1 MGESTI
7 LKVTVNQEEVIF
19 LETTMTLEKKAGE
32 HTVAFFTGILEPG
45 KDGQENCIVPEVE
58 IEIFDKGMEEVLF
71 RGMVKTVEIGMETV
85 DADPLKRVE
94 LELVSGTYRLERKK
108 RDRAFQNTAMNYQA
122 AAELILKNYKG
133 AALLMKQ
140 GMGAFPLGQF
150 IIQYQETDWMFL
162 KRLMSRLNQPMIPDN
177 TSAKPQIYVGV
188 IGPGETY
195 EIQPEEENQVQ
206 EQYYIERE
214 DEGGHLEYLWTTEKS
229 GLKTRSVGDAVLYRG
244 ITYYIKEARIQVQNS
259 SIRHQYLFCK
269 ESGFRVHTMH
279 NPYITG
285 LSLPGTVEK
294 VSGDQVQVKLDI
306 DAVEEHNCWYT
317 YSTFYSTF
325 YCMPEIGDR
334 VHLYIP
340 GMREEQAFI
349 LNSIRDKVSGRESG
363 GGSFQA
369 GSASAGNESEQ
380 QEKHETNKSETN
392 IFSWLSQL
400 SQMPSGSLVAVG
412 VGTSEIPEETQEQEI
427 QEQEINTQK
436 NAKKGAPVQASY
448 SDNGTQSQVPEFDF
462 QNLYNNEDIKVLSTR
477 DKKMIILDDR
487 NGSVSIRYSNGTY
500 IVLKG
505 DGIQINSSGY
515 LHLRANGNISL
526 TADGSMSIKAD
537 EQMMLG
543 CKESSFLLTPD
554 GIAIHGTDIKI
565 NE

>member
-45 KDGQENCIVPEVE
+45 KDGQEYCIVPEAE
-58 IEIFDKGMEEVLF
+58 IEIFDQGMEEVLF

-94 LELVSGTYRLERKK
+94 LELVSGTYRLDRKK

-162 KRLMSRLNQPMIPDN
+162 KRLMSRLNQPVIPDN

-259 SIRHQYLFCK
+259 SIRHQYRFCR

-369 GSASAGNESEQ
+369 GSASARNESEQ

-392 IFSWLSQL
+392 IFFLAESIVPNAFRVIGCCRSWNIRNSR
-400 SQMPSGSLVAVG
+400 G
-412 VGTSEIPEETQEQEI
+412 
-427 QEQEINTQK
+427 NTRT
-436 NAKKGAPVQASY
+436 G
-448 SDNGTQSQVPEFDF
+448 DTR
-462 QNLYNNEDIKVLSTR
+462 TR
-477 DKKMIILDDR
+477 DKHTK
-487 NGSVSIRYSNGTY
+487 
-500 IVLKG
+500 K
-505 DGIQINSSGY
+505 
-515 LHLRANGNISL
+515 
-526 TADGSMSIKAD
+526 
-537 EQMMLG
+537 
-543 CKESSFLLTPD
+543 CKERCTGTGFLF
-554 GIAIHGTDIKI
+554 
-565 NE
+565 E